1 MIKSMTAYTRKET
14 TAEELSIVMEVR
26 GYNSRHL
33 DLSLRLTHGY
43 QALEER
49 IKKQVAETVTRGRLE
64 MNIQITYRADD
75 ACSYEVDLP
84 KARAY
89 LRAAENLKQALGLA
103 DEALRLE
110 QLLGVGGILRPAEVA
125 RDPDQFWPQVSA
137 CLADALLDLDQM
149 RIREGAYLAQDVE
162 RRLTEIDTHLDRIRN
177 DAAQLPTIYRDRLK
191 ERLTALTEGIVE
203 IEPER
208 ILQEAAIL
216 AEKSDISEEIVR
228 AESHLVQFRALMAGE
243 EAAGR
248 KLNFLLQEL
257 NREFNTM
264 GSKTSIF
271 ETAHRIVAV
280 KAELEKIRE
289 QVQNVE

>member
-1 MIKSMTAYTRKET
+1 MIKSMTAYTRKELN
-14 TAEELSIVMEVR
+14 AEDLTVMVEAR

-49 IKKQVAETVTRGRLE
+49 VKKQVAETVTRGRVE
-64 MNIQITYRADD
+64 MNIQIVYRAED
-75 ACSYEVDLP
+75 ACAYEIDLP

-89 LRAAENLKQALGLA
+89 LRAAENLGQALGVG
-103 DEALRLE
+103 DSLRLE
-110 QLLGVGGILRPAEVA
+110 QILSVGGILRPADVA

-137 CLADALLDLDQM
+137 CLAEALVDLDQM
-149 RIREGAYLAQDVE
+149 RVREGAFLAQDID
-162 RRLTEIDTHLDRIRN
+162 RRLTEIETHLKQIRK
-177 DAAQLPTIYRDRLK
+177 DAGQLPTIYRERLK

-228 AESHLVQFRALMAGE
+228 AKSHLEQFRALMAGE

-264 GSKTSIF
+264 GSKTSVL
-271 ETAHRIVAV
+271 ESAHLIVAV

>member
-1 MIKSMTAYTRKET
+1 
-14 TAEELSIVMEVR
+14 
-26 GYNSRHL
+26 
-33 DLSLRLTHGY
+33 
-43 QALEER
+43 LEER
-49 IKKQVAETVTRGRLE
+49 VKKQVAETVTRGRVE
-64 MNIQITYRADD
+64 MNIQIVYRAED
-75 ACSYEVDLP
+75 ACAYEIDLP

-89 LRAAENLKQALGLA
+89 LRAAENLGQALGVG
-103 DEALRLE
+103 DSLRLE
-110 QLLGVGGILRPAEVA
+110 QILSVGGILRPADVA

-137 CLADALLDLDQM
+137 CLAEALVDLDQM
-149 RIREGAYLAQDVE
+149 RVREGAFLAQDID
-162 RRLTEIDTHLDRIRN
+162 RRLTEIETHLKQIRK
-177 DAAQLPTIYRDRLK
+177 DAGQLPTIYRERLK

-228 AESHLVQFRALMAGE
+228 AKSHLEQFRALMAGE

-264 GSKTSIF
+264 GSKTSVL
-271 ETAHRIVAV
+271 ESAHLIVAV

>member
-1 MIKSMTAYTRKET
+1 MTAYARKEIGT
-14 TAEELSIVMEVR
+14 EDLTVSVEAR

-33 DLSLRLTHGY
+33 DLSLRLPHGY

-49 IKKQVAETVTRGRLE
+49 IKKQVAAAVTRGRVE
-64 MNIQITYRADD
+64 MNIQIVYKAED
-75 ACSYEVDLP
+75 ACTYEVDLP
-84 KARAY
+84 KAKAY
-89 LRAAENLKQALGLA
+89 LSAAEALRQALGLS
-103 DEALRLE
+103 DSVRLE
-110 QLLGVGGILRPAEVA
+110 QILAVGGMLRPAEVT

-137 CLADALLDLDQM
+137 CLADALADLDAM
-149 RIREGAYLAQDVE
+149 RIREGAFMEQDFDQRLSEIKVRLDQIKTIAQ
-162 RRLTEIDTHLDRIRN
+162 
-177 DAAQLPTIYRDRLK
+177 QLPAVYRDRLK
-191 ERLTALTEGIVE
+191 ERLAVLTEGVVE
-203 IEPER
+203 LDPER
-208 ILQEAAIL
+208 IVQEAAIL

-228 AESHLVQFRALMAGE
+228 AESHLQQFRALMAGE

-264 GSKTSIF
+264 GAKTSKF
-271 ETAHRIVAV
+271 EAAHRIVEV

>member
-1 MIKSMTAYTRKET
+1 MIKSMTAYARTEN
-14 TAEELSIVMEVR
+14 TADALTVAVEAR

-49 IKKQVAETVTRGRLE
+49 IKKQVAQTVTRGRIE
-64 MNIQITYRADD
+64 MNIQITYTADD
-75 ACSYEVDLP
+75 ACAYEVDLP

-89 LRAAENLKQALGLA
+89 LNAAEELRQALGLS
-103 DEALRLE
+103 DALRLD
-110 QLLGVGGILRPAEVA
+110 QILGVGGILRPREVA
-125 RDPDQFWPQVSA
+125 RDPDQFWPQVSD
-137 CLADALLDLDQM
+137 CLRAALIDLDQM
-149 RIREGAYLAQDVE
+149 RAREGAFMAQDFELRLAEIKKRLDLIHKDAE
-162 RRLTEIDTHLDRIRN
+162 R
-177 DAAQLPTIYRDRLK
+177 LPGIYRDRLK
-191 ERLTALTEGIVE
+191 ERLAVLTEGIVE
-203 IEPER
+203 IDPER
-208 ILQEAAIL
+208 IAQEAAFL

-228 AESHLVQFRALMAGE
+228 AESHLQQFKALMDAE
-243 EAAGR
+243 EPAGR

-264 GSKTSIF
+264 GSKTSKF
-271 ETAHRIVAV
+271 EAAHLIVEV

>member
-14 TAEELSIVMEVR
+14 ITEDLTVMVEAR

-49 IKKQVAETVTRGRLE
+49 VKKQVAETVTRGRVE

-75 ACSYEVDLP
+75 ACAYEIDLP

-89 LRAAENLKQALGLA
+89 QRAAQSLGQALGLGKS
-103 DEALRLE
+103 ALNLE

-137 CLADALLDLDQM
+137 CLADALIDLDQM
-149 RIREGAYLAQDVE
+149 RVREGAFLAQDVD
-162 RRLTEIDTHLDRIRN
+162 RRLTEIDTHLDRIRK
-177 DAAQLPTIYRDRLK
+177 DAGQLPTIYRDRLK
-191 ERLTALTEGIVE
+191 ERLAALTDGIVE

-228 AESHLVQFRALMAGE
+228 AESHLAQFRALMAGA

-264 GSKTSIF
+264 GSKTAML
-271 ETAHRIVAV
+271 ETAHLIVAV